1 MAQTL
6 NLDTCSLRTVSL
18 NPEDTA
24 HTTTHREAR
33 VPYTS
38 TGDDVIASRFLAMQN
53 VPCPASS
60 IPRPRECSSAFGLP
74 CGAGSKYCAT
84 QAQDHERLRGHI
96 VRSLDA
102 LDATLG
108 RVILHVMTLGELSP
122 ELTLLKSP
130 VRVPIPAD
138 HRLLLDEW
146 GTGSRPRIMIA
157 RTIQSACQV
166 RH

>member
-1 MAQTL
+1 MYELVLLGSSAVDHPAREIL
-6 NLDTCSLRTVSL
+6 GLHALFRVSAL
-18 NPEDTA
+18 
-24 HTTTHREAR
+24 
-33 VPYTS
+33 
-38 TGDDVIASRFLAMQN
+38 
-53 VPCPASS
+53 
-60 IPRPRECSSAFGLP
+60 SAFGLP

-102 LDATLG
+102 LEATLG

-122 ELTLLKSP
+122 ELTLLKPP